1 MWVLAVTSWIAV
13 VIAGSALTWLA
24 INRAGDQVSSA
35 ADAEA
40 TQPVVVGTV
49 DAPPSARPSRKQTAD
64 PTADP
69 TAKPSPSATSTRTAA
84 PAPTRPPT
92 PRVAPS
98 RPRTT
103 APSRSET
110 RTWTGAAGFVTVSC
124 SGSVARLQAASPND
138 GWSVERGD
146 EAGDHVE
153 VKFER
158 DGVEVQVQALCL
170 GGIPQFRAETGGD
183 RSGESPGS

>member
-35 ADAEA
+35 GDTEA
-40 TQPVVVGTV
+40 TQPVVVGRV
-49 DAPPSARPSRKQTAD
+49 DAPPSAPPSRK
-64 PTADP
+64 PTADA
-69 TAKPSPSATSTRTAA
+69 TAKPSPSATSSRTAA
-84 PAPTRPPT
+84 PAPTPSPT
-92 PRVAPS
+92 PRAAPS
-98 RPRTT
+98 TPRAP

-110 RTWTGAAGFVTVSC
+110 RTWTGTAGFVTVSC
-124 SGSVARLQAASPND
+124 TGSVARLQAASPND

-158 DGVEVQVQALCL
+158 DGVEVQVQALCV
-170 GGIPQFRAETGGD
+170 GGVPQFRAETGGD
-183 RSGESPGS
+183 RSGESPGG

>member
-40 TQPVVVGTV
+40 TQPVVVGRV
-49 DAPPSARPSRKQTAD
+49 DAPPSARPSAK
-64 PTADP
+64 PTAKP
-69 TAKPSPSATSTRTAA
+69 TAKPSPSPTSTRTAA
-84 PAPTRPPT
+84 PTTTPTSAPT

-124 SGSVARLQAASPND
+124 TGSVARLQAASPND

-158 DGVEVQVQALCL
+158 DGVEVQVQALCV

>member
-1 MWVLAVTSWIAV
+1 MSRRMWVLAVASWVGV

-24 INRAGDQVSSA
+24 INRAGDQVGNG

-49 DAPPSARPSRKQTAD
+49 NAPPSARPSRKPAARPNAG
-64 PTADP
+64 PTGR
-69 TAKPSPSATSTRTAA
+69 PSPSPTPSRTTSPA
-84 PAPTRPPT
+84 PAPTRH
-92 PRVAPS
+92 VVPS
-98 RPRTT
+98 PAKSP

-110 RTWTGAAGFVTVSC
+110 RTWTGTAGFVTVSC
-124 SGSVARLQAASPND
+124 AGSVARLQAASPND

-146 EAGDHVE
+146 ESGDHVE

-158 DGVEVQVQALCL
+158 NGVEVQVQALCV

-183 RSGESPGS
+183 RSADG